1 MSSIL
6 GLNAYHGD
14 SAACLFVDGKLIAA
28 AEEERFRRIK
38 HWAGLPTQAIDYCL
52 REGGLTISEIDHI
65 AVNRKPGVNNLR
77 RFMFVL
83 RHRPDPR
90 LMWQKVRNIRKAAT
104 VKEALEA
111 HYGTN
116 LRAEPHHIEHHHAH
130 LASAYLVSGFEE
142 AACLSVD
149 GFGDF
154 ASTSFGLGHA
164 NGIEIQDRVYFPH
177 SLGIFFSAVT
187 QFIGFPHY
195 GDEYKV
201 MGLAPYGEPKFVRQ
215 MSGLVEIANN
225 GKFKLDLRYFR
236 HHTANVSYS
245 WNNCAPEVGKLYRDE
260 MAELLGPPRDPDAA
274 LEQRHKDLA
283 RSAQIVYEEAFFALL
298 LALHRRYP
306 VPNLALSGGCA
317 MNSVANGKVYL
328 RTPFRKMY
336 LPAAAGDAGG
346 AIGAACVVQSQ
357 LDKSRGQRTEV
368 RGQRAESRS
377 QKSEVSVLTS
387 DLRPPTSAY
396 IGPHFSNDEIEHL
409 LGARRLLDPSLP
421 VGQAFLPAEPIDSG
435 KRERLPH
442 ISEHPASPLGIS
454 PLVGLPA
461 EPIDPGKRERLP
473 YNSNLRVLRIDDSA
487 ELCERTARAIAEGL
501 VVGWF
506 QGRME
511 WGPRALGNRS
521 ILCDARRAD
530 MKDIL
535 NAKIKRRESFRP
547 FAPSIL
553 REAVGEW
560 FEQEDDVPFMM
571 QVFQVREEKR
581 ALIPAVTHVDGSGRL
596 QTVHRE
602 TNPLY
607 HKLISDFCSLTSVP
621 LILNTSFNENEPVV
635 CRPEEALDC
644 FLRTRMDVLVL
655 GSFFVERK
663 S

>member
-1 MSSIL
+1 MTIL

-38 HWAGLPTQAIDYCL
+38 HWAGLPTQTIDYCL

-77 RFMFVL
+77 RLLFVL

-90 LMWQKVRNIRKAAT
+90 LMWQKVRNIRKAASA
-104 VKEALEA
+104 KEALEA

-116 LRAEPHHIEHHHAH
+116 LRAESHHIEHHHAH
-130 LASAYLVSGFEE
+130 LASAFLVSGFEE

-154 ASTSFGLGHA
+154 ASTAFGLGHA
-164 NGIEIQDRVYFPH
+164 NGIEIEDRVYFPH

-260 MAELLGPPRDPDAA
+260 MAELLGPPRDPDAP

-346 AIGAACVVQSQ
+346 AIGAACVVAAK
-357 LDKSRGQRTEV
+357 LEIR
-368 RGQRAESRS
+368 
-377 QKSEVSVLTS
+377 KSEGVNLERDKPAEISTLAF
-387 DLRPPTSAY
+387 RPSPLCSAY
-396 IGPHFSNDEIEHL
+396 LGPHFSNDEIEQL
-409 LGARRLLDPSLP
+409 LRSRGLLSSSPVGRASLP
-421 VGQAFLPAEPIDSG
+421 VEP
-435 KRERLPH
+435 

-461 EPIDPGKRERLP
+461 EPMNAGKRERLP
-473 YNSNLRVLRIDDSA
+473 YNSDCCVARIDNDT

-521 ILCDARRAD
+521 ILCDPRRAD

-560 FEQEDDVPFMM
+560 FEQDDDVPFMM

-581 ALIPAVTHVDGSGRL
+581 ALIPAVTHIDGSGRL
-596 QTVHRE
+596 QSVHRE

-607 HKLISDFCSLTSVP
+607 HKLISAFSSLTSVP
-621 LILNTSFNENEPVV
+621 LVLNTSFNENEPVV

-644 FLRTRMDVLVL
+644 FLRTRMDILVL
-655 GSFFVERK
+655 GNFFVERK

>member
-1 MSSIL
+1 LFSTFYFTLSTFFMTIL

-14 SAACLFVDGKLIAA
+14 SAACLLVDGKLIAA

-52 REGGLTISEIDHI
+52 REGRLTISEIDHI

-77 RFMFVL
+77 RLLFVL

-90 LMWQKVRNIRKAAT
+90 LMWQKVRNIRKAVT

-111 HYGTN
+111 HYGTS
-116 LRAEPHHIEHHHAH
+116 LRAETHHIEHHHAH
-130 LASAYLVSGFEE
+130 LASAFLVSGFEE

-154 ASTSFGLGHA
+154 ASTAFGLGGK
-164 NGIEIQDRVYFPH
+164 NGIEIEDRVYFPH
-177 SLGIFFSAVT
+177 SLGIFYSAVT

-215 MSGLVEIANN
+215 MSGLVEIGNN
-225 GKFKLDLRYFR
+225 GKFRLDLRYFR

-260 MAELLGPPRDPDAA
+260 MAELLGRPRDPGEP

-346 AIGAACVVQSQ
+346 AIGVACVVQSQ
-357 LDKSRGQRTEV
+357 LDKTRGQRSEV
-368 RGQRAESRS
+368 SGQRAEVAVLSSRLQAPCS
-377 QKSEVSVLTS
+377 HLPSTS
-387 DLRPPTSAY
+387 FQLPRRFRLETAY
-396 IGPHFSNDEIEHL
+396 LGPHFSNDEIE
-409 LGARRLLDPSLP
+409 RLLRSRGLLPS
-421 VGQAFLPAEPIDSG
+421 ADCSHDSMS
-435 KRERLPH
+435 RAQEEERV
-442 ISEHPASPLGIS
+442 SQRCG
-454 PLVGLPA
+454 
-461 EPIDPGKRERLP
+461 
-473 YNSNLRVLRIDDSA
+473 YNSNLRVVRIDDA
-487 ELCERTARAIAEGL
+487 ELCERTARAIADGL

-521 ILCDARRAD
+521 ILCDPRRAD

-560 FEQEDDVPFMM
+560 FEQQDDVPFMM

-602 TNPLY
+602 SNPLY
-607 HKLISDFCSLTSVP
+607 HQLISDFCSLTAVP
-621 LILNTSFNENEPVV
+621 LLLNTSFNENEPVV

-644 FLRTRMDVLVL
+644 FLRTKMDVLVL
-655 GSFFVERK
+655 GNFFVQR
-663 S
+663 ST